1 MSRPGRLN
9 LAAISGYLVGV
20 LRSPLALA
28 LALVLL
34 PLTLAAQAPLGIALE
49 RRLAERLGLAIGD
62 TVTVAQEVD
71 GVARTARIEAIYEPR
86 PDPATIMRQD
96 HRIRFHLAD
105 LAALLGT
112 PDRVDRIGLRV
123 RPGVDPAEAVDV
135 LQRTAFGYDLIP
147 VTEVA
152 ARSSTTFLVVSRFHR
167 AIAII
172 SIAASAL
179 FLLCLM
185 LLKVEARKVDVAM
198 LRFIGISRRTV
209 ARALILEATVI
220 AAVGSV
226 VGVALAIGASAVVNW
241 HYRQAFDTTLIFSLL
256 TVPTVLE
263 AVALSLVLG
272 IVTGSVAAWR
282 LVRQSPIELWGR
294 RG

>member
-1 MSRPGRLN
+1 MLRL
-9 LAAISGYLVGV
+9 LF
-20 LRSPLALA
+20 ALI
-28 LALVLL
+28 LL
-34 PLTLAAQAPLGIALE
+34 PITLSAQAPIGVALE
-49 RRLAERLGLAIGD
+49 RRLAERLRLTVGD
-62 TVTVAQEVD
+62 SVMVSQEVD
-71 GVARTARIEAIYEPR
+71 GTARRARIEAIYEPR

-96 HRIRFHLAD
+96 HRIRMHVAD
-105 LAALLGT
+105 LASLLGT
-112 PDRVDRIGLRV
+112 PDRVDRIGLRL
-123 RPGVDPAEAVDV
+123 RPGVEAREAVDA
-135 LQRTAFGYDLIP
+135 LQLTAFGYELIP
-147 VTEVA
+147 VAEVA
-152 ARSSTTFLVVSRFHR
+152 ARSSTTFVVVSRFHR

-198 LRFIGISRRTV
+198 LRFMGISRRTV

-226 VGVALAIGASAVVNW
+226 VGVGLAIGASAIVNW

-256 TVPTVLE
+256 SVDTVLE

-272 IVTGSVAAWR
+272 IATGSIAAWR
-282 LVRQSPIELWGR
+282 LVRQAPIELWGR